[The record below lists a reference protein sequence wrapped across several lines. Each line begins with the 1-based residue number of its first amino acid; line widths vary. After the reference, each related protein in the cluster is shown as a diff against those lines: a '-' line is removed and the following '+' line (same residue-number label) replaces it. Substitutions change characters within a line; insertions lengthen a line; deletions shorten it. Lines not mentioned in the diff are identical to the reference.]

1 MNFYYDLADESG
13 KISTLDLE
21 FDEIHEIIDKNTE
34 YLEWNN
40 DSQLKSLGLENNEDL
55 DQNPLHIYNQAYDL
69 NKELEFDLA
78 RKSKNFKIQ

>member
-1 MNFYYDLADESG
+1 MNFYYDLADEGG

-55 DQNPLHIYNQAYDL
+55 AKNPLHIYNQAYDL